1 MFVFM
6 QSPLFLT
13 IWEIKVVKNALINE
27 KKFYKRKKSALVNNA
42 LEEVAKIYP
51 CQKTLHVLK
60 DLL

>member
-1 MFVFM
+1 M
-6 QSPLFLT
+6 
-13 IWEIKVVKNALINE
+13 KKNSTKE
-27 KKFYKRKKSALVNNA
+27 KKSALVNSA

>member
-1 MFVFM
+1 M
-6 QSPLFLT
+6 
-13 IWEIKVVKNALINE
+13 
-27 KKFYKRKKSALVNNA
+27 KKILQKKKKSALVNNA